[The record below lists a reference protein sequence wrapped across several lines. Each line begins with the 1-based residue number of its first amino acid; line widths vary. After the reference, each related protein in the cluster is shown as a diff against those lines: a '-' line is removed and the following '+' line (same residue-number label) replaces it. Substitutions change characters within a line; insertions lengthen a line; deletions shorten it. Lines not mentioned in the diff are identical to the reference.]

1 MDKNFVVQSGGS
13 APNLADFQDQL
24 PPMTHKEFDEHLPTN
39 DVKLL
44 VYQLLSETDNQNDDK
59 MRQRKNFADL
69 RGKYQKKYE
78 GFAFR
83 YPSLFTLVLEQG
95 KAFDLLQFE
104 QMIGMIDKVRN
115 KETDEHTASKQF
127 GEIMVDKFVKPN
139 LPQSQ

>member
-24 PPMTHKEFDEHLPTN
+24 PPMTNKEFDDHLPTN

>member
-13 APNLADFQDQL
+13 TPNIADFQDQL
-24 PPMTHKEFDEHLPTN
+24 PPMTNKEFDDHLATN

-59 MRQRKNFADL
+59 LRQRKNFADL

-139 LPQSQ
+139 LPSQ

>member
-1 MDKNFVVQSGGS
+1 MDKNFIVQSGNS
-13 APNLADFQDQL
+13 APNIADFQDQL
-24 PPMTHKEFDEHLPTN
+24 PPMTNKEFDDHLSTN

-59 MRQRKNFADL
+59 LRQRKNFADL

-83 YPSLFTLVLEQG
+83 YPSLFTLVLEHG

-139 LPQSQ
+139 LPN

>member
-24 PPMTHKEFDEHLPTN
+24 PPMTNKEFDEHLATN

-139 LPQSQ
+139 LPSQ

>member
-1 MDKNFVVQSGGS
+1 MDKNFVIQSGNS
-13 APNLADFQDQL
+13 APNIADFQDQL
-24 PPMTHKEFDEHLPTN
+24 PPMTNKEFDDHLSTN

-59 MRQRKNFADL
+59 LRQRKNFADL

-95 KAFDLLQFE
+95 KAFDLLQFG

-139 LPQSQ
+139 LPN

>member
-24 PPMTHKEFDEHLPTN
+24 PSMTNKEFDEHLPTN

>member
-1 MDKNFVVQSGGS
+1 MDKNFVIQSDNS
-13 APNLADFQDQL
+13 APNIADFQDQL
-24 PPMTHKEFDEHLPTN
+24 PPMTNKEFDEHLSTN

-59 MRQRKNFADL
+59 LRQRKNYADL
-69 RGKYQKKYE
+69 RGKYQKKFE

-139 LPQSQ
+139 LPN

>member
-13 APNLADFQDQL
+13 TPNIADFQDQL
-24 PPMTHKEFDEHLPTN
+24 PPMTNKEFDDHLATN

-59 MRQRKNFADL
+59 LRQRKNFSDL

>member
-1 MDKNFVVQSGGS
+1 MDKNFIVQSGNS
-13 APNLADFQDQL
+13 APNIADFQDQL
-24 PPMTHKEFDEHLPTN
+24 PPITNKEFDEHLSTN

-59 MRQRKNFADL
+59 LRQRKNFADL
-69 RGKYQKKYE
+69 RGKYQKKFE

-139 LPQSQ
+139 LPSQ

>member
-1 MDKNFVVQSGGS
+1 MDKNFVVQSGNS
-13 APNLADFQDQL
+13 APNIADFQDQL
-24 PPMTHKEFDEHLPTN
+24 PPMTNKEFDDHLATN

-59 MRQRKNFADL
+59 LRQRKNFADL

-104 QMIGMIDKVRN
+104 QMIGMIAKVRN
-115 KETDEHTASKQF
+115 KETDEPTASKQF

-139 LPQSQ
+139 LPIQ

>member
-1 MDKNFVVQSGGS
+1 MDKNFVIQSGNS
-13 APNLADFQDQL
+13 APNIADFQDQL
-24 PPMTHKEFDEHLPTN
+24 PPMTNKEFDEHLSTN

-59 MRQRKNFADL
+59 LRQRKNYADL
-69 RGKYQKKYE
+69 RGKYQKKFE

-95 KAFDLLQFE
+95 KTFDLLQFE

-139 LPQSQ
+139 LPN

>member
-13 APNLADFQDQL
+13 APNIADFQDQL
-24 PPMTHKEFDEHLPTN
+24 PPMTNKEFDDHLATN

-44 VYQLLSETDNQNDDK
+44 VYQLLSETDNHNDDK
-59 MRQRKNFADL
+59 LRQRKNFADL

>member
-1 MDKNFVVQSGGS
+1 MDKNFVIQSGNS
-13 APNLADFQDQL
+13 APNIADFQDQL
-24 PPMTHKEFDEHLPTN
+24 PPMTNKEFDDHLSTN

-59 MRQRKNFADL
+59 LRQRKNFSDL

-139 LPQSQ
+139 LPN

>member
-1 MDKNFVVQSGGS
+1 MDKNFVIQSGNS
-13 APNLADFQDQL
+13 APNIADFQDQL
-24 PPMTHKEFDEHLPTN
+24 PPMTNKEFDDHLSTN

-44 VYQLLSETDNQNDDK
+44 VYQLLSETDNLNDDK
-59 MRQRKNFADL
+59 LRQRKNFADL

-139 LPQSQ
+139 LPN

>member
-1 MDKNFVVQSGGS
+1 MDKNFVVQSGNS
-13 APNLADFQDQL
+13 APNIADFQDQL
-24 PPMTHKEFDEHLPTN
+24 PPMTNKELDEHLSTN

-59 MRQRKNFADL
+59 LRQRKNFADL

-83 YPSLFTLVLEQG
+83 YPSLFTLALEQG

-139 LPQSQ
+139 LPSQ

>member
-1 MDKNFVVQSGGS
+1 MDKNFIVQSGGIS
-13 APNLADFQDQL
+13 PNIADFQDQL
-24 PPMTHKEFDEHLPTN
+24 PPMTNKEFDDHLSTN

-59 MRQRKNFADL
+59 LRQRKNFADL

-139 LPQSQ
+139 LPN

>member
-24 PPMTHKEFDEHLPTN
+24 PPMTNKEFDDHLSTN

-59 MRQRKNFADL
+59 LRQRKNFADL

>member
-13 APNLADFQDQL
+13 SPNLADFQDQL
-24 PPMTHKEFDEHLPTN
+24 PPMTNKEFDDHLATN

-59 MRQRKNFADL
+59 LRQRKNFADL

-139 LPQSQ
+139 LPQSE

>member
-1 MDKNFVVQSGGS
+1 MDKNFVVQSDGS

-24 PPMTHKEFDEHLPTN
+24 PPMTNKEFDDHLATN

-59 MRQRKNFADL
+59 LRQRKNFADL

-139 LPQSQ
+139 LPIQ

>member
-1 MDKNFVVQSGGS
+1 MDKNFVVQSGNS
-13 APNLADFQDQL
+13 APNIADFQDQL
-24 PPMTHKEFDEHLPTN
+24 PPMTNKEFDDHLETN

-44 VYQLLSETDNQNDDK
+44 VYQLLSETDNHNDDK
-59 MRQRKNFADL
+59 LRQRKNFADL

-139 LPQSQ
+139 LPSQ

>member
-1 MDKNFVVQSGGS
+1 MDKNFVVQSGNS
-13 APNLADFQDQL
+13 APNIADFQDQL
-24 PPMTHKEFDEHLPTN
+24 PPMTNKEFDDHLATN

-59 MRQRKNFADL
+59 LRQRKNFADL

-95 KAFDLLQFE
+95 NAFDLLQFE

-139 LPQSQ
+139 LPSQ

>member
-1 MDKNFVVQSGGS
+1 MDKNFVIQSGNS
-13 APNLADFQDQL
+13 APNIADFQDQL
-24 PPMTHKEFDEHLPTN
+24 PPMTNKEFDDHLSTN

-59 MRQRKNFADL
+59 LRQRKNFADL

-115 KETDEHTASKQF
+115 KETDEHSAAKQF

-139 LPQSQ
+139 LPN

>member
-1 MDKNFVVQSGGS
+1 MDKNIVVQSGNS
-13 APNLADFQDQL
+13 APNIADFQDQL
-24 PPMTHKEFDEHLPTN
+24 PPMTNKEFDDHLATN

>member
-24 PPMTHKEFDEHLPTN
+24 PPMTNKEFDEHLPTN

-139 LPQSQ
+139 LPQS

>member
-1 MDKNFVVQSGGS
+1 MDKNFVVQSGNS
-13 APNLADFQDQL
+13 APNIADFQDQL
-24 PPMTHKEFDEHLPTN
+24 PPMTNKEFDDHLATN
-39 DVKLL
+39 DIKLL

-59 MRQRKNFADL
+59 LRQRKNFADL

-139 LPQSQ
+139 IPQSQ

>member
-24 PPMTHKEFDEHLPTN
+24 PPMTNKEFDDHLATN

-59 MRQRKNFADL
+59 LRQRKNFADL

-139 LPQSQ
+139 LPN

>member
-24 PPMTHKEFDEHLPTN
+24 PPMTNKEFDEHLSTN

-59 MRQRKNFADL
+59 LRQRKNFADL

-104 QMIGMIDKVRN
+104 QMIWMIDKVRN

-139 LPQSQ
+139 LPNQ

>member
-1 MDKNFVVQSGGS
+1 MYKNFVVQSGGS

-24 PPMTHKEFDEHLPTN
+24 PPMTNKEFDEHLPTN

-69 RGKYQKKYE
+69 RGKYRKKYE

-139 LPQSQ
+139 LPSQ

>member
-24 PPMTHKEFDEHLPTN
+24 PPMTNKEFDEHLPTN

-139 LPQSQ
+139 LPSQ

>member
-1 MDKNFVVQSGGS
+1 MDKNFVVQSGNS
-13 APNLADFQDQL
+13 APNIADFQDQL
-24 PPMTHKEFDEHLPTN
+24 PPMTNKEFDDHLATN

-59 MRQRKNFADL
+59 LRQRKNFSDL

-139 LPQSQ
+139 LPN

>member
-24 PPMTHKEFDEHLPTN
+24 PPMTNKELDEHLSTN

-59 MRQRKNFADL
+59 LRQRKNFADL

-83 YPSLFTLVLEQG
+83 YPSLFTLALEQG

-139 LPQSQ
+139 LPSQ

>member
-1 MDKNFVVQSGGS
+1 MDKNFVVQSGSS

-24 PPMTHKEFDEHLPTN
+24 PPMTNKEFDDHLATN

-59 MRQRKNFADL
+59 LRQRKNFADL
-69 RGKYQKKYE
+69 RGKYQKKFE

-139 LPQSQ
+139 LPN

>member
-1 MDKNFVVQSGGS
+1 MDKNFVIQSGNS
-13 APNLADFQDQL
+13 APNIADFQDQL
-24 PPMTHKEFDEHLPTN
+24 PPMTNKEFDDHLSTN

-59 MRQRKNFADL
+59 LRQRKNYADL
-69 RGKYQKKYE
+69 RGKYQKKFE

-139 LPQSQ
+139 LPN

>member
-24 PPMTHKEFDEHLPTN
+24 PPMTNKEFDEHLPTN

-59 MRQRKNFADL
+59 LRQRKNFADL

-95 KAFDLLQFE
+95 KAFDLLQFD

>member
-13 APNLADFQDQL
+13 APNIADFQDQL
-24 PPMTHKEFDEHLPTN
+24 PPMTNKEFDDHLATN

-59 MRQRKNFADL
+59 LRQRKNYADL
-69 RGKYQKKYE
+69 RGKYQKKFE

-139 LPQSQ
+139 LPN

>member
-1 MDKNFVVQSGGS
+1 MDKNFVVQSDGS

-24 PPMTHKEFDEHLPTN
+24 PPMTNKEFDDHLATN

-59 MRQRKNFADL
+59 LRQRKNFADL

-139 LPQSQ
+139 LPSQ

>member
-24 PPMTHKEFDEHLPTN
+24 PPMTNKEFDEHLPTN
-39 DVKLL
+39 DIKLL

>member
-1 MDKNFVVQSGGS
+1 MDKNFVVQSGNS
-13 APNLADFQDQL
+13 APNIADFQDQL
-24 PPMTHKEFDEHLPTN
+24 PPMTNTEFDEHLATN

-59 MRQRKNFADL
+59 LRQRKNFADL

-115 KETDEHTASKQF
+115 KETDEYTASKQF

-139 LPQSQ
+139 LPSQ

>member
-1 MDKNFVVQSGGS
+1 MDKNLVVQSGGS
-13 APNLADFQDQL
+13 TPNIADFQDQL
-24 PPMTHKEFDEHLPTN
+24 PPMTNKEFDDHLATN

-59 MRQRKNFADL
+59 LRQRKNFADL

-139 LPQSQ
+139 LPSQ